1 MTDEIPAL
9 TDALEQNTEVTTE
22 VPATEEF
29 LGTLVGEGKKFIETE
44 QLAKSYHHA
53 NLHIEELKSELQDAQ
68 HGKSLMQEVLDE
80 LRKDTPPVELAL
92 DTSSPAE
99 PANSTDDIAR
109 IVDAEFSKRTAT
121 QIAKSNVDESMKALS
136 EIYGDRVKALK
147 AVKAVIGE
155 DESLKKIVD
164 DLSKSNP
171 ATVVKFVSGIVPIGH
186 EPISNT
192 PGVAAATSAES
203 IASSNGGLTWN
214 QCREIKKSDPSR
226 YQSSSFRAT
235 MEQAVAKAANNGVDF
250 FAT

>member
-44 QLAKSYHHA
+44 QLAKSY
-53 NLHIEELKSELQDAQ
+53 Q